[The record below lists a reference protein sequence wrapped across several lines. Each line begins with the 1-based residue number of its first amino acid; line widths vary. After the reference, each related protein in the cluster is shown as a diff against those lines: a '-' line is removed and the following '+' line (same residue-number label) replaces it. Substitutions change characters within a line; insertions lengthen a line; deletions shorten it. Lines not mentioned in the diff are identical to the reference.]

1 MGGKNQEL
9 QFGHAESDICSR
21 RPGGNAEETA
31 GYVSSKSRK
40 EDRTTNNKCMSQ
52 QKIKLK
58 PVFLDEIMRGTSSE
72 ELDGAK
78 KTDEG

>member
-1 MGGKNQEL
+1 MGGKNLEL

-21 RPGGNAEETA
+21 CPGGNAEETA

-72 ELDGAK
+72 ELDGAE